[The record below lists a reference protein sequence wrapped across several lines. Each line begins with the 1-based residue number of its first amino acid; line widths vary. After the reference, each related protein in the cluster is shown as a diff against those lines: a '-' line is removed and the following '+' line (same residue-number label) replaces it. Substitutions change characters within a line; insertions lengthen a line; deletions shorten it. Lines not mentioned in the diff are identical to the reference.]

1 MPCRILVPNPC
12 LGFGSLQVSNSDR
25 MVVWIPC
32 NPSLPDTG
40 PCLSCRFS
48 MAGIEDLWSRFSLTE
63 EEELGADV
71 PRQGGNVVHR
81 LAGKFFIKRV
91 VKSGSMNIQTPLET
105 YW

>member
-1 MPCRILVPNPC
+1 
-12 LGFGSLQVSNSDR
+12 
-25 MVVWIPC
+25 
-32 NPSLPDTG
+32 
-40 PCLSCRFS
+40 
-48 MAGIEDLWSRFSLTE
+48 
-63 EEELGADV
+63 LGADV